1 MVPSHVNGR
10 ERTYST
16 AIALRDWFR
25 DNTPVHTIN
34 LVTEGAHARRT
45 RLLYQKAVGRNVTVA
60 IIAVSN
66 ADYNPKQWWRYSDG
80 VREVIGESI
89 AYIYAKFF
97 FIRPHCCP
105 AKSRRK
111 RSGISLICLG

>member
-1 MVPSHVNGR
+1 M
-10 ERTYST
+10 T
-16 AIALRDWFR
+16 
-25 DNTPVHTIN
+25 
-34 LVTEGAHARRT
+34 
-45 RLLYQKAVGRNVTVA
+45 VG

-97 FIRPHCCP
+97 FYPS
-105 AKSRRK
+105 A
-111 RSGISLICLG
+111 SLAEKERVRHLVDQHNSEKLNIVPIWFFE